1 MQTTVFFPYKDISET
16 GMKRAVSSNY
26 YHHAKMEDVSESS
39 LNVLP
44 EAGSDIKKK
53 SPRYRQSTL
62 TTQPSWPKPAELTLL
77 ISNHY

>member
-53 SPRYRQSTL
+53 ISSVPSVNTNHSTKL
-62 TTQPSWPKPAELTLL
+62 A
-77 ISNHY
+77 